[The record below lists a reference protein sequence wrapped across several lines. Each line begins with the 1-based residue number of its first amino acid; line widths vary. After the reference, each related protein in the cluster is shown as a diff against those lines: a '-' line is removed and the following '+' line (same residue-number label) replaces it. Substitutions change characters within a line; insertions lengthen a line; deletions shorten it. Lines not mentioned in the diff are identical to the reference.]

1 MEEFEKFLVE
11 FKAEVV
17 FWLENPTV
25 NAPLDPMR
33 KVLAAIDLSLEAIRT
48 KNKIAKEKKELFE
61 GGVFLVKYFEGWG
74 ENYFYKY
81 SKMATFIK
89 RNHY

>member
-1 MEEFEKFLVE
+1 MKFEKFLVE
-11 FKAEVV
+11 FKAEVE

-25 NAPLDPMR
+25 NAPLDIMR
-33 KVLAAIDLSLEAIRT
+33 KVLAAIDLSLETIRT
-48 KNKIAKEKKELFE
+48 NKKVAKEKKELFE
-61 GGVFLVKYFEGWG
+61 GSVFLAKYFEGWG